1 MTPEGKVVADIKAA
15 MKELG
20 CAVRK
25 CQWVGHVGAPDL
37 FIMVPGTVTKDAGH
51 HFWVEVKAPGE
62 KPKPHQVREHKAME
76 QAGCRVYV
84 HDNAAD
90 VVRRVQ
96 FYFQDDIDLFRKAI
110 RVEIE
115 CRQRVAQ
122 REAKNARG
130 KKDTV

>member
-20 CAVRK
+20 CVVRK

-62 KPKPHQVREHKAME
+62 KPKPHQEREHRTME
-76 QAGCRVYV
+76 RAGCRVHV
-84 HDNAAD
+84 RDNAAD
-90 VVRRVQ
+90 VV
-96 FYFQDDIDLFRKAI
+96 QDVEFFMTDNIDLFRNAVA
-110 RVEIE
+110 VEVKY
-115 CRQRVAQ
+115 RQRAAQ
-122 REAKNARG
+122 REASNARG

>member
-1 MTPEGKVVADIKAA
+1 MTPEGKVVADIKVA
-15 MKELG
+15 MKKLG
-20 CAVRK
+20 CVVRK
-25 CQWVGHVGAPDL
+25 CQWVGRVGAPDL
-37 FIMVPGTVTKDAGH
+37 FIMVPGTVTKDTGY

-110 RVEIE
+110 KVEIE
-115 CRQRVAQ
+115 CRQRVVQ
-122 REAKNARG
+122 REAKNARA
-130 KKDTV
+130 